1 MPEQQPLNSPVR
13 RIVIVGGG
21 TAGWMTA
28 ALLSKAL
35 TTGYQ
40 IRLVESDA
48 IATVGVGEATIP
60 VIAKFNKALD
70 LDENEF
76 MRKTQA
82 TFKLGIEFINWG
94 RLGDAYVHGFGRIGQ
109 DWGAFKCYQ
118 YWLRQ
123 RLLGKAADL
132 ANYSINT
139 AAPRQAKFMRSR
151 PDMKDSPL
159 ADIAYAFHFDA
170 ILYARFLRQYAEAR
184 GVVRTEGR
192 IVDVP
197 LRAHDGFIDAVV
209 LESGER
215 VAGDLF
221 IDCSGTRGLLIEQA
235 LHTGY
240 EDWSQWLPCDRA
252 IAVPCVSDQVLLPM
266 TRSTAHRAGW
276 QWRIPLQHR
285 TGNGHVYSS
294 RFMGEDEATAI
305 LLGNLDGEPLAAPR
319 TIPFQPGRRRLAWS
333 RNCVAV
339 GLAGGF
345 LEPLESTSIHM
356 IQTAIMR
363 LTRLFPH
370 HEFNQTEI
378 DLYNRESEFEYE
390 RVRDFIILHYKA
402 TERNDAPMWDYCRT
416 MPIPETLQRK
426 IDLFRVNGRIFREND
441 ELFAEESWLQV
452 MIGQH
457 IVPRSYDP
465 LVDMLSPDLIT
476 RYLGDIETVIRRCVD
491 IMPLHREFIARNC
504 AAGDG

>member
-1 MPEQQPLNSPVR
+1 MNHPVR
-13 RIVIVGGG
+13 DVLIVGGG

-28 ALLSKAL
+28 ALLSKLL
-35 TTGYQ
+35 TTGYR
-40 IRLVESDA
+40 IRLVESEA
-48 IATVGVGEATIP
+48 IGTVGVGEATIP
-60 VIAKFNKALD
+60 AIAKFNTALA

-76 MRKTQA
+76 MRQTQA
-82 TFKLGIEFINWG
+82 TFKLGIEFVNWG
-94 RLGDAYVHGFGRIGQ
+94 RRGDSYVHGFGRIGQ

-123 RLLGKAADL
+123 RLLAKVTDL
-132 ANYSINT
+132 GAFSINT
-139 AAPRQAKFMRSR
+139 TAPRQAKFMRSR

-170 ILYARFLRQYAEAR
+170 NLYARFLRRYGEAR
-184 GVVRTEGR
+184 GVMRTEGR
-192 IVDVP
+192 IVGVA
-197 LRAHDGFIDAVV
+197 LREPDGYIESVQ

-215 VAGDLF
+215 LAADLF

-240 EDWSQWLPCDRA
+240 EDWSHWLPCDRA
-252 IAVPCVSDQVLLPM
+252 IAVPCESDRVMLPM
-266 TRSTAHRAGW
+266 TRSTAHTAGW

-294 RFMGEDEATAI
+294 RYMDEDQATAI
-305 LLGNLDGEPLAAPR
+305 LLANLDGKPLAAPR
-319 TIPFQPGRRRLAWS
+319 TIPFQPGRRRKAWN

-370 HEFNQTEI
+370 HEFNATEI

-390 RVRDFIILHYKA
+390 RIRDFIILHYKA
-402 TERNDAPMWDYCRT
+402 TARDDSPMWNYCRN
-416 MPIPETLQRK
+416 MSIPETLQRK
-426 IDLFRVNGRIFREND
+426 IDLFRANGRIFRENE

-465 LVDMLSPDLIT
+465 LVDMLAPELIT
-476 RYLGDIETVIRRCVD
+476 RYLADIETAIARCGD
-491 IMPLHREFIARNC
+491 ILPLPREFIAHSG
-504 AAGDG
+504 AAGTP